1 MEVKVDASAM
11 EVMVAKAMFDGFS
24 QEQRDE
30 MVTGA
35 IKQLLSK
42 PASDYDK
49 TPAIARIFREQ
60 AEYAARKIALDR
72 LQNDEAF
79 KAGVE
84 SLFADAAKRCF
95 EDLDQ
100 REKIVTALADGIR
113 KAVTGDRY

>member
-1 MEVKVDASAM
+1 MEVRVDANAM
-11 EVMVAKAMFDGFS
+11 EAMVAKAMFDGFT
-24 QEQRDE
+24 QEQRDQ

-35 IKQLLSK
+35 IQQLLST
-42 PASDYDK
+42 PSSQYDK

-84 SLFADAAKRCF
+84 RLFADAAKRCF
-95 EDLDQ
+95 EDADQ
-100 REKIVTALADGIR
+100 RENIVSALADGIR